1 MKKFFKI
8 IFPFSFI
15 LFLSCSQPIV
25 LKNMISEQS
34 GVFENKNSSNGNYFI
49 DKNISEKIELILSNE
64 THGSFSNSSFLGYNK
79 FLFVPE
85 LSGRIYV
92 FDRLNGKLIGYEKF
106 NGEIS
111 VSPIINSF
119 RLFIAVNRLEE
130 KNFSVINFDLLNGK
144 ILTEEKIK
152 GKIIS
157 EIHKVDDGFIVISN
171 LGEVVKFNYAGSI
184 VWKKK
189 FDPIS
194 SNSTMH
200 NDRLYFAN
208 KNYELICF
216 DIHSQKII
224 YKKKFDDQI
233 SSGIIVNNNAC
244 FFGDEVGNIFSI
256 NRDGGKINWKFKTGG
271 KIITYPVAND
281 QFIFVGNLKGEIICI
296 EKSSGKIIWKVA
308 TNGLINS
315 SPILFKNIL
324 IQPDNN
330 RKVYFI
336 DVNNGKILNTI
347 SFERRVKSSPL
358 YFDGIIYFG
367 IDRGIINA
375 YKINFN

>member
-1 MKKFFKI
+1 MIKYLKI
-8 IFPFSFI
+8 FFPFSFI

-34 GVFENKNSSNGNYFI
+34 GVFQNKNSNDRNFFI
-49 DKNISEKIELILSNE
+49 DKNISEKIELIWSNE
-64 THGSFSNSSFLGYNK
+64 THGSFSNSSFLVYDK

-130 KNFSVINFDLLNGK
+130 KYFSIINFDLLNGK

-157 EIHKVDDGFIVISN
+157 EMHKVDDGFIVISN
-171 LGEVVKFNYAGSI
+171 LGEVVKSNYAGSI

-189 FDPIS
+189 FDSIS
-194 SNSTMH
+194 SNSAM
-200 NDRLYFAN
+200 NNNRLYFAN
-208 KNYELICF
+208 RNCEFICF
-216 DIHSQKII
+216 DTYTQKII
-224 YKKKFDDQI
+224 YKKKFDNQI
-233 SSGIIVNNNAC
+233 TSGIIVNNNAC

-256 NRDGGKINWKFKTGG
+256 NSEDGKINWKFKTEG
-271 KIITYPVAND
+271 KIISTPVANE
-281 QFIFVGNLKGEIICI
+281 QLIFIGNLKGEVISL
-296 EKSSGKIIWKVA
+296 EKSSGQIIWKVE

-324 IQPDNN
+324 VQPDNN

-358 YFDGIIYFG
+358 YYDGIIYFG

-375 YKINFN
+375 YKVNIN